1 MATFAATYEGSQ
13 KFADRDAWQARLRI
27 TRDGRPFQFVSVGV
41 SGLALKAANMI
52 EPTDTFMVALGR
64 GAEPRVQDAIISGEV
79 PLPNPRE
86 AFDVWIGDAR
96 TIRNCAT
103 SQEPPLSVGSEIW
116 RFDLADL
123 PSGIY
128 K

>member
-27 TRDGRPFQFVSVGV
+27 TRDGRPFQFVSVSV
-41 SGLALKAANMI
+41 SGLALMAAKMTK
-52 EPTDTFMVALGR
+52 PSDTFMVALGR
-64 GAEPRVQDAIISGEV
+64 GAETRVQDAIISGEV

-86 AFDVWIGDAR
+86 AFDMWIGDAR

-116 RFDLADL
+116 RFDLADI
-123 PSGIY
+123 PSGMY